1 MESNNELKEIDI
13 KNCTCYYFHDIMK
26 LEDFDFDNILLDQ
39 RGYENNLVYVISY
52 KNLIAAKP
60 FLIKFNKIDGF
71 IRVYEE
77 KRYLVLFDS
86 IPLFESIQYGTIYN
100 RIRYLISQ
108 KKGMLFLIILEE
120 SKLIYMTLYL

>member
-13 KNCTCYYFHDIMK
+13 KNRTCYYFHDIMK

-86 IPLFESIQYGTIYN
+86 IPLFESIQCGTIYN

-120 SKLIYMTLYL
+120 SKLIHMTLYL

>member
-13 KNCTCYYFHDIMK
+13 KNRTCYYFHDIMK
-26 LEDFDFDNILLDQ
+26 HEDFDFDNILLDQ
-39 RGYENNLVYVISY
+39 GGYENNLVYVISY

-120 SKLIYMTLYL
+120 SKLIHMILYL

>member
-1 MESNNELKEIDI
+1 
-13 KNCTCYYFHDIMK
+13 MK

-52 KNLIAAKP
+52 KTLVGAKP

-86 IPLFESIQYGTIYN
+86 IPLFEFIQYGTIYN
-100 RIRYLISQ
+100 RIRYLIIQ
-108 KKGMLFLIILEE
+108 KKVCYF
-120 SKLIYMTLYL
+120 S

>member
-13 KNCTCYYFHDIMK
+13 KNRTCYYFHDIMK

-39 RGYENNLVYVISY
+39 GGYENNLVYVISY

-120 SKLIYMTLYL
+120 SKLIHMILYL